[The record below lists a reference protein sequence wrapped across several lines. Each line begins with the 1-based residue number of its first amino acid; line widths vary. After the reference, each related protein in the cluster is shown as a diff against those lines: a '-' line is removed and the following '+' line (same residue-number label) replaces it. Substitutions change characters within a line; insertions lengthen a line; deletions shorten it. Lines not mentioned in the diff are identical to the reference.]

1 MVNHFVSLLI
11 LCGILGLSYRG
22 KAATA
27 TRAVL
32 LCPISVGVVLLFT
45 WPCRGVLWMQKLKTR
60 LLTTQSSKVLPC
72 KPGVGPY
79 IAIYATLTAGG
90 FFVC

>member
-32 LCPISVGVVLLFT
+32 HCPISVGVVLLFT
-45 WPCRGVLWMQKLKTR
+45 WPCRGVLWMQK
-60 LLTTQSSKVLPC
+60 
-72 KPGVGPY
+72 
-79 IAIYATLTAGG
+79 
-90 FFVC
+90 